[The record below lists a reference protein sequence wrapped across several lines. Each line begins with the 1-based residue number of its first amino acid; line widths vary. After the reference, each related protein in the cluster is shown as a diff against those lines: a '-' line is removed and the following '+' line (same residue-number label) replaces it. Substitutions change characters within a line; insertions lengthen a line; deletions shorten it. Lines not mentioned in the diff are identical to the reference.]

1 MHETDTHDSKLSFKD
16 IINGFEVDEEFFK
29 ILIETMYEGEEKDI
43 PSVNVELIWRRHFEN
58 TQIKIV

>member
-29 ILIETMYEGEEKDI
+29 MLIETMYEGEEKDI
-43 PSVNVELIWRRHFEN
+43 PSVKCGKCSFNSYGEDIM
-58 TQIKIV
+58 